1 MMLRLE
7 NVSKNFGA
15 VAAISNV
22 SFAVQKGEV
31 LGIMGPNGA
40 GKTTLFNLIMGE
52 FPLDRG
58 TIHFEDKPIHGLS
71 SHEIAAM
78 GLGRTYQIPQPYRGM
93 TVVENLMVGDMFGG
107 RHASLSRAR
116 RRAYEILDRV
126 GLADSAE
133 KIAGSLGLLDLKR
146 LELAKALAMNPR
158 LLLLDEI
165 AGGLVENEIVV
176 LRDILEDLK
185 KEGVTMLVIEH
196 VMGILFDLSDRIVV
210 LNFGQ
215 LIAQGTAKEV
225 MEEPQ
230 VIEAYLGTAHAQ
242 EGRDGRPA
250 TGPSVAAA
258 MPAGGAARGAP
269 SIDAGPAAAASA
281 EAAAPTGF
289 AATAAP
295 AESAEP
301 AVAGAFAPAG
311 SAAPS
316 APAETASA
324 AGADTAA
331 SPGTARAAA
340 SAAPAVSVQ
349 PLLEVVSVTAGYDKF
364 IALFDVSLEIY
375 EGEITG
381 LIGVN
386 GAGKTSL
393 IRAITKGIPLMGG
406 TVRYKGIDLAT
417 VEAHKLAE
425 LGISQSIEG
434 RKIFPELTVLENL
447 ELGAYNK
454 RARQRRKQTLREVFD
469 LFPILEEKKNQLGT
483 LLSGGQQ
490 QMLAIGRA
498 LMSLPDFLILDEV
511 SLGLAPVVIDQ
522 LYKAIVEINRRGT
535 TILLVEQSIQRCL
548 DTVHR
553 AYVMEHG
560 RIVLSG
566 TAEELKNNEEF
577 KKAYFGV

>member
-7 NVSKNFGA
+7 NVSKSFGA
-15 VAAISNV
+15 VAAISDV

-52 FPLDRG
+52 FPVDRG
-58 TIHFEDKPIHGLS
+58 TIHFNDKPIHGLS

-107 RHASLSRAR
+107 KHASLSRAR

-126 GLADSAE
+126 GLADNAE
-133 KIAGSLGLLDLKR
+133 KLAGSLGLLDLKR

-165 AGGLVENEIVV
+165 AGGLVENEVVV
-176 LRDILEDLK
+176 LRDILDDLK

-196 VMGILFDLSDRIVV
+196 VMGILFGLSDRIVV

-230 VIEAYLGTAHAQ
+230 VIEAYLGTAHAA
-242 EGRDGRPA
+242 EDRDGRPA
-250 TGPSVAAA
+250 SGPSVAAA
-258 MPAGGAARGAP
+258 MPAASAGSGAP
-269 SIDAGPAAAASA
+269 SAAAGTAEEAASA
-281 EAAAPTGF
+281 ALKGAASSGAPD
-289 AATAAP
+289 
-295 AESAEP
+295 
-301 AVAGAFAPAG
+301 G
-311 SAAPS
+311 SAA
-316 APAETASA
+316 SA
-324 AGADTAA
+324 AFDAPT
-331 SPGTARAAA
+331 PGTARPAA
-340 SAAPAVSVQ
+340 SAAPAVSAQ

-406 TVRYKGIDLAT
+406 AVRYKGIDLAT

-553 AYVMEHG
+553 AYVIEHG

-566 TAEELKNNEEF
+566 SAEELKNNEEF

>member
-7 NVSKNFGA
+7 NVSKSFGA
-15 VAAISNV
+15 VAAISDV

-52 FPLDRG
+52 FPVDRG
-58 TIHFEDKPIHGLS
+58 TIHFNDKPIHGLS

-107 RHASLSRAR
+107 KHASLSRAR

-126 GLADSAE
+126 GLADNAE
-133 KIAGSLGLLDLKR
+133 KLAGSLGLLDLKR

-165 AGGLVENEIVV
+165 AGGLVENEVVV
-176 LRDILEDLK
+176 LRDILDDLK

-196 VMGILFDLSDRIVV
+196 VMGILFGLSDRIVV

-230 VIEAYLGTAHAQ
+230 VIEAYLGTAHAAKD
-242 EGRDGRPA
+242 RDGRPA
-250 TGPSVAAA
+250 SGPSVAAA
-258 MPAGGAARGAP
+258 MPAASAGSGAP
-269 SIDAGPAAAASA
+269 SAAAGTAEEAASA
-281 EAAAPTGF
+281 ALKGAASSGAPD
-289 AATAAP
+289 
-295 AESAEP
+295 
-301 AVAGAFAPAG
+301 G
-311 SAAPS
+311 SAA
-316 APAETASA
+316 SA
-324 AGADTAA
+324 AFDAPT
-331 SPGTARAAA
+331 PGTARPAA
-340 SAAPAVSVQ
+340 SAAPAVSAQ

-406 TVRYKGIDLAT
+406 AVRYKGIDLAT

-553 AYVMEHG
+553 AYVIEHG

-566 TAEELKNNEEF
+566 SAEELKNNEEF